1 MQGKLDINLVIKEYQ
16 EKVGELTNELIMKN
30 AYIKQLEKQILED
43 TEARATADQSDSE
56 EN

>member
-16 EKVGELTNELIMKN
+16 EKVAELTNELIMKN

-43 TEARATADQSDSE
+43 AEAKATENKSKE
-56 EN
+56 

>member
-43 TEARATADQSDSE
+43 AEARVTADQSDSE